1 MRVPKLRFKEFSG
14 GWQVNTIGCIASSVS
29 AGATPSTTK
38 REYWGGD
45 IRWMNSGELNLKRVY
60 EVANRITE
68 AGLKNSST
76 KILPVESV
84 LIGLAGQGKTRG
96 TVAINY
102 VPLCTNQSIAAIQ
115 PNPKYFIPEF
125 LYQNLDN
132 RYLELRSMSTGD
144 GGRGGLN
151 LQIIKSVP
159 ISLPG
164 IPEQKKIATFLSSI
178 DQKITLLTK
187 NHELLNQYKKGV
199 MQKFFSQEIRFK
211 DKVGNDFPEWK
222 SCKFDEIY
230 DFYPTNSLSRDKL
243 NYERGDIFNIHYG
256 DIHTKF
262 KTRFELKNEVVPF
275 VNEGAL
281 GVKFKPDS
289 YCRPGDLVIADAS
302 EDYKD
307 VGKAIEVI
315 DVDNKKI
322 TAGLHTYIARDKNH
336 QMALGFGG
344 CLMQS
349 APVRQQIKFL
359 ATGTSVLSISKTN
372 LSKIDLLIPSKSEQ
386 TAISDCLAKFDKK
399 IEVIESQLELTK
411 KYKQGLLQQMF
422 I

>member
-115 PNPKYFIPEF
+115 PNPRYFIPEF

-178 DQKITLLTK
+178 DQKIALLTK

-199 MQKFFSQEIRFK
+199 MQKIFNQEIRFK
-211 DKVGNDFPEWK
+211 DKNGNNFPDSK
-222 SCKFDEIY
+222 RVF
-230 DFYPTNSLSRDKL
+230 L
-243 NYERGDIFNIHYG
+243 GDIAQFYKGKGIS
-256 DIHTKF
+256 K
-262 KTRFELKNEVVPF
+262 VVF
-275 VNEGAL
+275 DRGGYLYAGKIKL
-281 GVKFKPDS
+281 
-289 YCRPGDLVIADAS
+289 IADGAR
-302 EDYKD
+302 E
-307 VGKAIEVI
+307 G
-315 DVDNKKI
+315 
-322 TAGLHTYIARDKNH
+322 GLE
-336 QMALGFGG
+336 F
-344 CLMQS
+344 
-349 APVRQQIKFL
+349 
-359 ATGTSVLSISKTN
+359 
-372 LSKIDLLIPSKSEQ
+372 
-386 TAISDCLAKFDKK
+386 
-399 IEVIESQLELTK
+399 
-411 KYKQGLLQQMF
+411 
-422 I
+422 